1 VLLALST
8 FQLRMRP
15 TWKWAQG
22 HTGSVEIR
30 ATLEEEFHNL
40 DVAIER
46 RIMQRPSF
54 VLVYGPVKNEGD

>member
-1 VLLALST
+1 
-8 FQLRMRP
+8 MRP